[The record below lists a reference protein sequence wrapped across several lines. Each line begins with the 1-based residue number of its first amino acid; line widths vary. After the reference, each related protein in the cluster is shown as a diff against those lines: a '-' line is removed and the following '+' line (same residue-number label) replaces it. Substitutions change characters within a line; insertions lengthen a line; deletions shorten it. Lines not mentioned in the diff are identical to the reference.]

1 MDRLGRMGE
10 GSARSPDSLR
20 PALAQD
26 RLARVRV
33 TVRLFGSLREA
44 AGAREIA
51 LELADGARVE
61 DLRKALLLQLPA
73 AARLGSRVAVAVNQA
88 LAAPGTRL
96 AEGDEVALLPPVSGG
111 SGGSPS
117 PGSGRS
123 GRCTLSDQ
131 PLDVEAVAARVAGP
145 DAGGVVTFVG
155 RVRNQARGRTI
166 ERLEY
171 EAYAGMAER
180 ELEKIAAEAAS
191 RWSGAR
197 VAVAHRTG
205 NLGVGEVAVVVV
217 AAAPHRAEAFDA
229 CRFTI
234 DELKHRVP
242 IWKKEIATDGEYWIE
257 DHP

>member
-1 MDRLGRMGE
+1 
-10 GSARSPDSLR
+10 
-20 PALAQD
+20 
-26 RLARVRV
+26 
-33 TVRLFGSLREA
+33 
-44 AGAREIA
+44 
-51 LELADGARVE
+51 VE
-61 DLRKALLLQLPA
+61 ELRKVLLLQLPA
-73 AARLGSRVAVAVNQA
+73 ASRLGPRVAVAVNQA

-111 SGGSPS
+111 SDAPAPGC
-117 PGSGRS
+117 GSGS
-123 GRCTLSDQ
+123 GRCTLSEQ
-131 PLDVEAVAARVAGP
+131 PVDVESVAERVAGP
-145 DAGGVVTFVG
+145 DAGGVVSFVG

-191 RWSGAR
+191 RWPGAR

-205 NLGVGEVAVVVV
+205 TLGIGEVAVVVV
-217 AAAPHRAEAFDA
+217 AAAPHRREAFEA

-234 DELKHRVP
+234 DALKQRVP
-242 IWKKEIATDGEYWIE
+242 IWKKEVATDGEYWVE